1 MYMRL
6 TTSPLLFRESRH
18 SRGGSRKLKINNNMT
33 DFLISD
39 VFSNKVGNNIGNNNM
54 TDLLIPDDFS
64 NEVGKLIQQTDQE
77 GAQES

>member
-1 MYMRL
+1 
-6 TTSPLLFRESRH
+6 
-18 SRGGSRKLKINNNMT
+18 MT

-39 VFSNKVGNNIGNNNM
+39 VFSNKAGNNIGNNNM

-77 GAQES
+77 EAQES